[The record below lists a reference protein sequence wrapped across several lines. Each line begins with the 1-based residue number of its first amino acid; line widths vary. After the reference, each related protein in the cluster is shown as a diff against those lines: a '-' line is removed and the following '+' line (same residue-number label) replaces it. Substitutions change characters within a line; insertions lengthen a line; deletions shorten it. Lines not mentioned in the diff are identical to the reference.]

1 MTGMSI
7 PSPELPGAPPS
18 HVEEELRAIYDGMAE
33 GLLLADIETKRL
45 LRANPAACRMF
56 RYSEE
61 EMLRL
66 SVPDLHP
73 PDEVPDVF
81 EHFGGLLREQLGKS
95 IGRRCVRKDG
105 TVFYADVNNS
115 RLRYQ
120 GRDCVIGFFRDVT
133 EARKTKEALAESE
146 ATLKRLLDHMPDSVL
161 VVDRE
166 GHIRSFF
173 GQREHS
179 ETRPAD
185 LLGRDGVEFVHPEHR
200 ESGRRT
206 VRAAFATGQ
215 VQEVEVQDMLG
226 RWWSSRVVP
235 ILEDGQARTAMV
247 ISTDIT
253 SRKQAEEA
261 LHKEQELLRQLL
273 ELAERDRELLAFEIH
288 DGFAQQLAGA
298 KMQFESAARL
308 QEANPQQAREAFEKG
323 LQLLREGIQESR
335 RLVSGLHPP
344 VLDAFG
350 VIPAIEHLV
359 LQSQSSGGPEIAFAP
374 EVRFGRL
381 ARTLENAIF
390 RIVQESLTNA
400 QKHSQSPRIRVELSA
415 DDRKVY
421 VTVRDW
427 GVGFDPERNVEG
439 HFGLRGIR
447 ERARLFHGLATIKS
461 APGKG
466 PRSAWNCRW
475 CRGLPRKQKGF
486 EPCRPADCSILRRK

>member
-1 MTGMSI
+1 MSI
-7 PSPELPGAPPS
+7 RSPEPPGAPPS

-56 RYSEE
+56 GYSEE
-61 EMLRL
+61 EMVRL
-66 SVPDLHP
+66 SVSDLHP
-73 PDEVPDVF
+73 PDEVPEVF
-81 EHFGGLLREQLGKS
+81 KHFRLLTREQLGRAP
-95 IGRRCVRKDG
+95 GCRCVRKDG

-133 EARKTKEALAESE
+133 EARKTKEALAETE
-146 ATLKRLLDHMPDSVL
+146 ARFRAVFEGAALGIALVDLQGRTLECNQRLAEMLGYT
-161 VVDRE
+161 RE
-166 GHIRSFF
+166 
-173 GQREHS
+173 E
-179 ETRPAD
+179 
-185 LLGRDGVEFVHPEHR
+185 LLGKNYQDVTHPEDQPEELAKFLQLQAGSLQTLRLEKRYLHK
-200 ESGRRT
+200 SGGIVWGRLTASLLYDAAGRPQYAIGVVEDIT
-206 VRAAFATGQ
+206 DRKRA
-215 VQEVEVQDMLG
+215 E
-226 RWWSSRVVP
+226 
-235 ILEDGQARTAMV
+235 QAR
-247 ISTDIT
+247 
-253 SRKQAEEA
+253 QEAEEA

-298 KMQFESAARL
+298 KMQFDSAAGL
-308 QEANPQQAREAFEKG
+308 QEANPQQARQAFEKG

-350 VIPAIEHLV
+350 VVPAIEHLV
-359 LQSQSSGGPEIAFAP
+359 LQSQSPGGPEIEFAP
-374 EVRFGRL
+374 EVQFGRL

-400 QKHSQSPRIRVELSA
+400 QKHSQSPQIRVELSA

-427 GVGFDPERNVEG
+427 GVGFDPEGNVEG

-447 ERARLFHGLATIKS
+447 ERARLFHGLATIES
-461 APGKG
+461 APGQG
-466 PRSAWNCRW
+466 TTIRVELPLVPRAR
-475 CRGLPRKQKGF
+475 
-486 EPCRPADCSILRRK
+486 D

>member
-7 PSPELPGAPPS
+7 PSPEPAGAPSS
-18 HVEEELRAIYDGMAE
+18 HVEEELRAIYDGMAD

-56 RYSEE
+56 GYSEE

-81 EHFGGLLREQLGKS
+81 ERFGRLLREQLGKS
-95 IGRRCVRKDG
+95 IGRRCLRKDG

-115 RLRYQ
+115 RLRYE
-120 GRDCVIGFFRDVT
+120 GRDCVIGFLRDVT

-166 GHIRSFF
+166 GTIRSFF
-173 GQREHS
+173 GPRADS
-179 ETRPAD
+179 PRPPGQ
-185 LLGRDGVEFVHPEHR
+185 LLGKSGLEYVHPEYQ

-206 VRAAFATGQ
+206 VRAAFDTRQ
-215 VQEVEVQDMLG
+215 VQQVEVLDVFG
-226 RWWSSRVVP
+226 VWWSSRVVP
-235 ILEDGQARTAMV
+235 LEEEGQVRTAMV

-253 SRKQAEEA
+253 DRKQAEEA

-308 QEANPQQAREAFEKG
+308 QEANPQQAREAFKKG

-350 VIPAIEHLV
+350 VVPAIEHLI
-359 LQSQSSGGPEIAFAP
+359 LQSQSPGGPEIEFAP
-374 EVRFGRL
+374 EVQFERL

-400 QKHSQSPRIRVELSA
+400 QKHSQSPRILVKLSH
-415 DDRKVY
+415 DDRKVH

-427 GVGFDPERNVEG
+427 GVGFDPEGNVEG

-447 ERARLFHGLATIKS
+447 ERARLFHGLATIES
-461 APGKG
+461 APGQG
-466 PRSAWNCRW
+466 TTVSVELPLVPRAR
-475 CRGLPRKQKGF
+475 
-486 EPCRPADCSILRRK
+486 D